1 MQLRALLHREKSF
14 SNCVLLW
21 WRTVITVQ
29 PTVWPAT
36 VKATWVSSTGNVLW
50 WMWIWW
56 RVNRTFFSLFNHSLH
71 SNIGMDSSSSGGE
84 NVKILY
90 IIFPQHFPL
99 YSTNRIYFKLHSE
112 NFCCFNSGIVFV
124 LLLCNADG
132 GILYCID
139 EIVECK
145 IWDAH
150 LLDCWSFI
158 MEQELSTF
166 IHSFFFCQTSKC
178 SWSS

>member
-1 MQLRALLHREKSF
+1 MK
-14 SNCVLLW
+14 NCYY
-21 WRTVITVQ
+21 
-29 PTVWPAT
+29 
-36 VKATWVSSTGNVLW
+36 SSTDRMTSDRQSDVGEFNWKRAVVNVDL
-50 WMWIWW
+50 M
-56 RVNRTFFSLFNHSLH
+56 TSKSYFFLSFQPFATLLH

-112 NFCCFNSGIVFV
+112 NFCCFNSGIVFA

-158 MEQELSTF
+158 MKQELSTF